1 VVVLH
6 PDYWEAEHQEYNG
19 AFVRVVQALKQL
31 PNLEIV
37 DVLDAWR
44 SRGLL
49 AGHAVEDLYWRI
61 DGHNTPKGY
70 AAFGDAVAG
79 WLLRPGA
86 GFTVSD
92 PQGE

>member
-1 VVVLH
+1 
-6 PDYWEAEHQEYNG
+6 
-19 AFVRVVQALKQL
+19 LKQL

-49 AGHAVEDLYWRI
+49 AGSAVDELYWRL

-70 AAFGDAVAG
+70 AALGEAVADR
-79 WLLRPGA
+79 LLQPGA
-86 GFTVSD
+86 GFTVGD
-92 PQGE
+92 RPGE